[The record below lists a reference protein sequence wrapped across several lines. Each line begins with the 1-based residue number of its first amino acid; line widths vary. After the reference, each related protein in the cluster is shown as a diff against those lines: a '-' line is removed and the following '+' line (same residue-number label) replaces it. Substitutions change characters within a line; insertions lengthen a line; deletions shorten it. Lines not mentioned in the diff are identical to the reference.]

1 MSLEDTLA
9 LCHFRHSQM
18 LRDKYVQQLTELLL
32 LSRERHVHTG
42 GPAWQFA
49 PLYHRLHS
57 AWSGAKKDLAG
68 ESPES
73 QGEMLDTMLTSSVLR
88 IWGLTKSVY
97 HFHPSVARMLLSASH
112 GDIPHEALYN
122 LPQWCVYVHIP
133 EGMLSYTPARGGA
146 EVDVCGFYAMLDAQP
161 PGAEFRKGTLDAAG
175 KIERVGHLL
184 HLVVDR
190 KRKAP
195 YDVAGELTRMSIPLA
210 GTIRESVEMMAH
222 GQDTVTEDEREGMI
236 DLISRLV
243 GPVLY
248 LSARNR
254 EIVGEPRN
262 PDRVRFEPPQKR
274 GRRRSL
280 ARRPPVQVW
289 QVAWRTGAALEAN
302 EQQAVENVPTG
313 ATVKPHVRRAH
324 FHSYWCGPGRER
336 CEVRW
341 LGPVFVNSS
350 LAEDER
356 RTVTSHES

>member
-9 LCHFRHSQM
+9 LCYFRHSQM
-18 LRDKYVQQLTELLL
+18 LRDRYVQQLTEVLLR
-32 LSRERHVHTG
+32 SRQEHTRSK

-49 PLYHRLHS
+49 PVYHRLHL
-57 AWSGAKKDLAG
+57 AWSQAKAEVEKEGLD
-68 ESPES
+68 S
-73 QGEMLDTMLTSSVLR
+73 QAEMLDMMLTSSVLR

-97 HFHPSVARMLLSASH
+97 HFHPSVVQMLLSTPH

-133 EGMLSYTPARGGA
+133 PGMFTYTPIRGGD
-146 EVDVCGFYAMLDAQP
+146 EVEVSGFYAMLDAQP
-161 PGAEFRKGTLDAAG
+161 KGAEFRKDIGPDGRLE
-175 KIERVGHLL
+175 KIGHLL
-184 HLVVDR
+184 HLVIDR
-190 KRKAP
+190 KKAAP
-195 YDVAGELTRMSIPLA
+195 YDVAGELVRMSIPLA
-210 GTIRESVEMMAH
+210 GTIRESVEMMAY
-222 GQDTVTEDEREGMI
+222 GQDAVTADEREGMI
-236 DLISRLV
+236 DLLSRLV

-254 EIVGEPRN
+254 EISGEPCN
-262 PDRVRFEPPQKR
+262 PDRVRFEPPQKK

-289 QVAWRTGAALEAN
+289 QVAWRAGAALEPSTRSEAG
-302 EQQAVENVPTG
+302 EAPTG
-313 ATVKPHVRRAH
+313 VTVKPHVRRAH

-350 LAEDER
+350 MAEDEH
-356 RTVTSHES
+356 RTVTSHQS